1 MFARQSLTVARQAAV
16 RRAAPRNA
24 RAFHVDS
31 QFLSLGD
38 QFHMRCR
45 GCRLTHL
52 YPLADVM
59 NNTTP
64 FGQSTPSARPPAG
77 ATRGIYRGS
86 ND

>member
-38 QFHMRCR
+38 QFHMRCE
-45 GCRLTHL
+45 
-52 YPLADVM
+52 AVD
-59 NNTTP
+59 
-64 FGQSTPSARPPAG
+64 
-77 ATRGIYRGS
+77 
-86 ND
+86 